1 MASRPGI
8 YTIAKKQNRA
18 NSAARGKEAEFAG
31 ETELQVTDE
40 GPDDVKH
47 VIHIY
52 NCIPGLRHDPI
63 QQPPNFALF
72 KVPYCEPGQKFGHTT
87 IPGFVRN
94 RYNRPGT
101 SEYYYQRE
109 DGSKSA
115 TSLLNP
121 SVHPASPWET
131 QLQEIA
137 PGTPGVATD
146 QFGSNLNAY
155 GVWWS
160 RTAPDD
166 ASLAE
171 EIELFKQRA
180 ERTFK
185 ALVEQAEQLYAAN
198 ERKAITPRMHFAMD
212 YLGLSAP
219 WHQSTARMTPC
230 PNCGMQVR
238 EGLAYHK
245 NEFGEKCIIDRAKYD
260 QLFPPM
266 LPEEEETEH
275 VGTGRKSKKSA
286 A

>member
-1 MASRPGI
+1 MTEVLLYGL
-8 YTIAKKQNRA
+8 AKKQNRA
-18 NSAARGKEAEFAG
+18 MNAARGKESESAG
-31 ETELQVTDE
+31 EVTLEINDE
-40 GPDDVKH
+40 NPEDSKK

-52 NCIPGLRHDPI
+52 SCIPGLKHDPI
-63 QQPPNFALF
+63 QQPPNFPLF
-72 KVPYCEPGQKFGHTT
+72 KPPYCDRGQKFGHTT
-87 IPGFVRN
+87 IPGFIRN
-94 RYNRPGT
+94 PYTKPGT
-101 SEYYYQRE
+101 NDHYYLRE
-109 DGSKSA
+109 DGRKSA
-115 TSLLNP
+115 MSLLNP
-121 SVHPASPWET
+121 SVHPASPWES
-131 QLQEIA
+131 QLQELP

-160 RTAPDD
+160 VTPPDD
-166 ASLAE
+166 PSLDQ
-171 EIELFKQRA
+171 EIELFKARA

-198 ERKAITPRMHFAMD
+198 DRKSITPRMHFAMD

-260 QLFPPM
+260 QLFPPEAK
-266 LPEEEETEH
+266 EEAEE
-275 VGTGRKSKKSA
+275 VGAGKKRGKQTA